1 MSTKQR
7 TTGLQVYRR
16 LLRYAFPY
24 WRYLL
29 VAVVGLVL
37 TAISQPLFAWIMGPL
52 LDKAILQRDPD
63 VIAWLPIG
71 ILGIF
76 LLRGTAMFVASYYMG
91 MVGRIITK
99 VLRNQIFEQL
109 LHLPMHFFE
118 QRTAGKLLAYINY
131 YTEQVANATI
141 RGATSLIQDSVTII
155 GLFALMLYQNWRLT
169 LSILIIFPLIALIIA
184 YVSKRL
190 RRLSHDVQ
198 SSVGDVTHIA
208 AEMVQGY
215 KTIRVLNGADYEAK
229 RFDHANETNLQFQMQ
244 RLVIELLST
253 PIVQLMVA
261 IALALVIYIATLP
274 ATLATLSPGSFMSF
288 VMAMILL
295 LTPLRNLTQLNTQLQ
310 SAIAAGESI
319 FDLLDHPTEM
329 DTGTIQLKNCR
340 GKVTFKAVSFYYQNS
355 DKVVLNRISVQVNS
369 GETVAIVGKSGSGK
383 TTLVNLLPRLY
394 NYQTGQIFIDDQL
407 ITDINLD
414 SLRTQFAYVSQDIV
428 LFNDTVRNNIA
439 YGEKQSLSFK
449 AIKAAAKAAYALEFI
464 EALPQGFETNI
475 GDNGVLLSGGQ
486 RQRISIARAILS
498 AAPILI
504 LDEATSAL
512 DTESERHIQLAL
524 EQLRKNRTTFVI
536 AHRLSTV
543 EHADRILVMED
554 GKIIESGQHH
564 ELLQR
569 GGKYAQLHAM
579 QFVDTPQSG

>member
-1 MSTKQR
+1 MSIKQR

-29 VAVVGLVL
+29 IAVVGLVL

-71 ILGIF
+71 ILAIF
-76 LLRGTAMFVASYYMG
+76 LLRGIAMFLASYYMG

-99 VLRNQIFEQL
+99 VLRNQIFSQL

-118 QRTAGKLLAYINY
+118 QRTSGKLLAYINY

-155 GLFALMLYQNWRLT
+155 GLFALMFYQNWRLT
-169 LSILIIFPLIALIIA
+169 LTVLIVFPLIALIIL

-190 RRLSHDVQ
+190 RRLSHNVQ
-198 SSVGDVTHIA
+198 DSVGDVTHIA
-208 AEMVQGY
+208 TEMVQGY

-229 RFDHANETNLQFQMQ
+229 RFDYANENNLQLQMK
-244 RLVIELLST
+244 RLVTELLST

-261 IALALVIYIATLP
+261 IALAIVIYIATLP
-274 ATLATLSPGSFMSF
+274 ATLETLSPGSFMSF
-288 VMAMILL
+288 VMSMILL

-319 FDLLDHPTEM
+319 FDLLDHSTES
-329 DTGTIQLKNCR
+329 DTGKIQLKNCQ
-340 GKVTFKAVSFYYQNS
+340 GKITFKDVSFHYQS
-355 DKVVLNRISVQVNS
+355 SEKAVLNTISFDINA
-369 GETVAIVGKSGSGK
+369 GETIAIVGKSGSGK

-394 NYQTGQIFIDDQL
+394 NYQTGKILIDDQV
-407 ITDINLD
+407 ITDINLN
-414 SLRTQFAYVSQDIV
+414 SLRANIAYVSQDIV
-428 LFNDTVRNNIA
+428 LFNDTLRNNIA
-439 YGEKQSLSFK
+439 YGDKQSLSLHT
-449 AIKAAAKAAYALEFI
+449 IKAAAKAAYALEFI
-464 EALPQGFETNI
+464 ETLPNGFDTII

-512 DTESERHIQLAL
+512 DTESERYIQSAL
-524 EQLRKNRTTFVI
+524 EKLRKNRTTFVI
-536 AHRLSTV
+536 AHRLSTI
-543 EHADRILVMED
+543 ENADRILVMEE
-554 GKIIESGQHH
+554 GEIIESGQHH
-564 ELLQR
+564 ELLTL
-569 GGKYAQLHAM
+569 GKKYAQLHAM
-579 QFVDTPQSG
+579 QFHES

>member
-1 MSTKQR
+1 MSIKQR

-29 VAVVGLVL
+29 IAVVGLVL

-52 LDKAILQRDPD
+52 LDKAILQHDPD

-76 LLRGTAMFVASYYMG
+76 LLRGIAMFLASYYMG

-99 VLRNQIFEQL
+99 ELRNQIFSQL

-118 QRTAGKLLAYINY
+118 QRTSGKLLAYINY

-155 GLFALMLYQNWRLT
+155 GLFALMFYQNWRLT
-169 LSILIIFPLIALIIA
+169 LSILIIFPIIALIIS

-190 RRLSHDVQ
+190 RQLSHHVQ
-198 SSVGDVTHIA
+198 DSVGDVTHIA

-215 KTIRVLNGADYEAK
+215 KTIRVLNGTDYEAK
-229 RFDHANETNLQFQMQ
+229 RFDHANENNLQLQMK

-253 PIVQLMVA
+253 PMVQLMVA
-261 IALALVIYIATLP
+261 IALAMTIYIATLP
-274 ATLATLSPGSFMSF
+274 ETLATLSPGSFMSF
-288 VMAMILL
+288 VMSMIFL

-319 FDLLDHPTEM
+319 FDLLDHPKE
-329 DTGTIQLKNCR
+329 DNNGIIHLKNCQ
-340 GKVTFKAVSFYYQNS
+340 GKITFKAVSFHYQSNN
-355 DKVVLNRISVQVNS
+355 KAVLKNISFTVDS

-394 NYQTGQIFIDDQL
+394 NYQTGQILIDDQL
-407 ITDINLD
+407 ITEIDLH
-414 SLRTQFAYVSQDIV
+414 SLRATLAYVSQDIV
-428 LFNDTVRNNIA
+428 LFNDTIRNNIA
-439 YGEKQSLSFK
+439 YGDKQSLPLDT
-449 AIKAAAKAAYALEFI
+449 IKAAAKAAYALEFI
-464 EALPQGFETNI
+464 EALPNGFETMI

-486 RQRISIARAILS
+486 RQRLSIARAILS

-524 EQLRKNRTTFVI
+524 EQLRKNRTTLVI
-536 AHRLSTV
+536 AHRLSTI
-543 EHADRILVMED
+543 ENADRIIVMED
-554 GKIIESGQHH
+554 GEIIESGQHR

-569 GGKYAQLHAM
+569 GQKYAQLHAM
-579 QFVDTPQSG
+579 QFHETLL

>member
-1 MSTKQR
+1 MSIKQR

-29 VAVVGLVL
+29 IAVVGLVL

-52 LDKAILQRDPD
+52 LDKAILQQDPD
-63 VIAWLPIG
+63 VIAWLPLG

-76 LLRGTAMFVASYYMG
+76 LLRGTAMFLASYYMG

-99 VLRNQIFEQL
+99 VLRNQIFSQL

-118 QRTAGKLLAYINY
+118 QRTSGKLLAYINY

-155 GLFALMLYQNWRLT
+155 GLFALMFYQNWRLT
-169 LSILIIFPLIALIIA
+169 LSVLIIFPLIALIIA

-190 RRLSHDVQ
+190 RSLSHNVQ
-198 SSVGDVTHIA
+198 ESVGDVTHIA
-208 AEMVQGY
+208 TEMVQGY
-215 KTIRVLNGADYEAK
+215 KTIRVLNGADYEEK
-229 RFDHANETNLQFQMQ
+229 RFDNANEKNLQLQMK

-261 IALALVIYIATLP
+261 IALAMIIYIATLP
-274 ATLATLSPGSFMSF
+274 STLETLSPGSFMSF

-319 FDLLDHPTEM
+319 FDLLDHPQEENQ
-329 DTGTIQLKNCR
+329 GTIQLKNCQ
-340 GKVTFKAVSFYYQNS
+340 GKVTFKAVSFSYQDS
-355 DKVVLNRISVQVNS
+355 DKRVLNNISFSINA
-369 GETVAIVGKSGSGK
+369 GETIAIVGKSGSGK

-394 NYQTGQIFIDDQL
+394 NYQTGQILIDDQL
-407 ITDINLD
+407 ITEIDLH
-414 SLRTQFAYVSQDIV
+414 SLRASLAYVSQDIV
-428 LFNDTVRNNIA
+428 LFNDTIRNNIA
-439 YGEKQSLSFK
+439 YGEQQSLSLE

-464 EALPQGFETNI
+464 AALPEGFDTVI

-486 RQRISIARAILS
+486 RQRLSIARAILS
-498 AAPILI
+498 AAPILV

-512 DTESERHIQLAL
+512 DTESERYIQAAL
-524 EQLRKNRTTFVI
+524 EQLRQNRTTFVI
-536 AHRLSTV
+536 AHRLSTI
-543 EHADRILVMED
+543 ENADRILVMEA
-554 GKIIESGQHH
+554 GEIVESGQHY
-564 ELLQR
+564 ELLQQ
-569 GGKYAQLHAM
+569 GQKYAQLHAM
-579 QFVDTPQSG
+579 QFREAE